1 MKIKAVAFS
10 LFPILL
16 AACVLG
22 ARTERIA
29 RNCADKVVKIGV
41 VGGGRAGC
49 GSGAFITRSGF
60 ILTCYHVVNNC
71 KSPKIFVKL
80 DNDKT
85 YRGAVIAYD
94 EKADLA
100 IVVTELKDVPYF
112 DLGGDVRRGQEVVA
126 FGSPIGLQRTVSFGW
141 VENFTPKGSIIHSAA
156 INPGNSGGPLVD
168 MSGRLVGVNQFTIG
182 LDPFQAAAGMGG
194 AIPVK
199 TVKAFWNSIGT
210 VITDR
215 ETLQGLK

>member
-1 MKIKAVAFS
+1 MKIKFIALS
-10 LFPILL
+10 LLPGLL

-29 RNCADKVVKIGV
+29 RNCADKVVKVGV
-41 VGGGRAGC
+41 VGGGRSGC

-100 IVVTELKDVPYF
+100 IVVTELKDV
-112 DLGGDVRRGQEVVA
+112 
-126 FGSPIGLQRTVSFGW
+126 
-141 VENFTPKGSIIHSAA
+141 
-156 INPGNSGGPLVD
+156 
-168 MSGRLVGVNQFTIG
+168 
-182 LDPFQAAAGMGG
+182 
-194 AIPVK
+194 
-199 TVKAFWNSIGT
+199 
-210 VITDR
+210 
-215 ETLQGLK
+215 